1 MLTTEEIRA
10 AALARATPAQAE
22 VDRLRAAEAAAI
34 VEDRAATQDL
44 IRAELQQKAAH
55 YTLIAARG
63 DLSAARH
70 RTAAHGALIE
80 LLNTDPTLID
90 DLHCL
95 SFRGGVRIS
104 VSAERMSALGCRGLI
119 DRRHKPSSSVFSAP
133 TPLTDAGWATLRLY
147 REITGQPVDQVAPS
161 ANTTTEAR

>member
-1 MLTTEEIRA
+1 MLTTEDIRA

-63 DLSAARH
+63 DLSAARDC
-70 RTAAHGALIE
+70 AAAPGALVE

-90 DLHCL
+90 DLHRL
-95 SFRGGVRIS
+95 SSRRGAHPPV
-104 VSAERMSALGCRGLI
+104 APERMSALGCRGLI
-119 DRRHKPSSSVFSAP
+119 DRRYKPSSSVFSAP

-147 REITGQPVDQVAPS
+147 REITGQPVDQVAPT
-161 ANTTTEAR
+161 ATTPTEDR